1 MDEISMIYNKVSLR
15 VVWLANEFNLGL
27 SMIKGV
33 PVIFDLFSVNFFKI
47 KMSDFLM

>member
-1 MDEISMIYNKVSLR
+1 MIYNKVSLR

-33 PVIFDLFSVNFFKI
+33 PVIFDLFFYQMFFSKSNCIKI
-47 KMSDFLM
+47 IEY